1 MFRAEENAKASARA
15 GGDSD
20 PDDSNNSFAG
30 ATLKISGSE
39 SISPEQD
46 ARQYQTQGIGGAT
59 SSVLSGSD
67 GGAVGSISGASVPDG
82 PQPVNA
88 EQPQQVVFVKP
99 KVGSP
104 KNFFSFREGLLEQA
118 VADCVNIILRPAN
131 DVDIIGTWL
140 LTEIS
145 HWDHER
151 ERIYILTTKTL
162 LEVKYDFISLRILQ
176 NTKLRLFQID
186 KLIRGTLTY
195 PEGSLIP
202 AIGGLSNGVATLI
215 SDGFNVCKDYNRFS
229 SQGLTVANR
238 FNFSSFKPIE
248 RNEHGIRIMWN
259 KGQPIGWMASWN
271 PFTNEIPWKTITD
284 HPLYNYQDPYNSAN
298 IKEGLDKFRK
308 YYSVDGFYDALV
320 QTISN
325 NNSKNADNTTICKF
339 EEGPIVMQNYIGIG
353 AMIHNKHNFGFF
365 KVRGKFS
372 F

>member
-1 MFRAEENAKASARA
+1 MFRAEENAKVSARA

-67 GGAVGSISGASVPDG
+67 GGAVGSISGAPDG

-186 KLIRGTLTY
+186 KLIRGSLTY

-202 AIGGLSNGVATLI
+202 
-215 SDGFNVCKDYNRFS
+215 
-229 SQGLTVANR
+229 
-238 FNFSSFKPIE
+238 E

>member
-202 AIGGLSNGVATLI
+202 
-215 SDGFNVCKDYNRFS
+215 
-229 SQGLTVANR
+229 
-238 FNFSSFKPIE
+238 E